1 MARTPGTPG
10 ALDPQVRLEV
20 GRQALLS
27 LRSTLAGAGL
37 TRGDAATLPH
47 IEQFC
52 STQHATAAR
61 LPGVVLT
68 ERCRRARRL
77 APVRLL

>member
-1 MARTPGTPG
+1 MPATDVPSCGAQCAYFMARTPGTPG

-61 LPGVVLT
+61 LPGV
-68 ERCRRARRL
+68 CH
-77 APVRLL
+77 